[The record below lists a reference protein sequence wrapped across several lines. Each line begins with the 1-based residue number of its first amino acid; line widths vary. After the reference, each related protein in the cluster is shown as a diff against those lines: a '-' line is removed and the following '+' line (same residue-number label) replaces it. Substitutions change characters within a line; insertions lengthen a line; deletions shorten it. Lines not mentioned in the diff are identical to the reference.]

1 MSRRDL
7 IVEKYYLLLK
17 KLQHTN
23 LFNIDILPSLENID
37 VVDLIFYFQLIFPN
51 SDKYKEAIDDVFES
65 HSVVLKQYE
74 KNKIYDIIIPFLE
87 LFRKIT

>member
-7 IVEKYYLLLK
+7 IIDKYNLLLK
-17 KLQHTN
+17 KLEHTN
-23 LFNIDILPSLENID
+23 LFNIDILPSLNDID

-51 SDKYKEAIDDVFES
+51 SEKYKESIDDVLES

-74 KNKIYDIIIPFLE
+74 KNVIYDIIVPFLE